1 MKKKYRSP
9 DIYKQIKYKDM
20 NLPSPEGFIFLAKTI
35 FRIHFN
41 VKNFTFEDKYHLM
54 KINSLQI
61 EIDGIDKEILR
72 YLMEDA
78 RKPILQIA
86 AKIGIS
92 GAAIHQRLR
101 KLEQAGVIAGSKFIV
116 DTKVLGYSTMAFI
129 GIYLDKASS
138 NPEAVKD
145 LKKIPEVLECHY
157 TTGNWSI
164 LIKVICRDNEH
175 LMQLLNDKI
184 QPISGV
190 SRTETFI
197 SLQQQLERQIQL

>member
-1 MKKKYRSP
+1 MK
-9 DIYKQIKYKDM
+9 
-20 NLPSPEGFIFLAKTI
+20 A
-35 FRIHFN
+35 
-41 VKNFTFEDKYHLM
+41 
-54 KINSLQI
+54 NSLQI

-72 YLMEDA
+72 DLMVDA

-86 AKIGIS
+86 NKIGIS

-101 KLEQAGVIAGSKFIV
+101 KLEDAGVISGSKFMINN
-116 DTKVLGYSTMAFI
+116 KVLGYKTMAFI

-138 NPEAVKD
+138 NFEAVKE

-164 LIKVICRDNEH
+164 LVKIICRDNEH
-175 LMQLLNDKI
+175 LMQLLNQKL
-184 QPISGV
+184 QPIPGV

-197 SLQQQLERQIQL
+197 SLEQQIERQIQL